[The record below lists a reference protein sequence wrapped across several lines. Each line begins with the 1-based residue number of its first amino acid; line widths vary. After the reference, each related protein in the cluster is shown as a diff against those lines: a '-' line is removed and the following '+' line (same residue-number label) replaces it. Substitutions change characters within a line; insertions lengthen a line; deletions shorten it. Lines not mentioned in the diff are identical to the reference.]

1 MHQYNSALKIVGF
14 VFSDDA
20 LSSVWT
26 MLQSVTHADLRS
38 VSLLLGR
45 IAYASVPVWPKLE
58 QLRMLEPTVE
68 NVAKGVGRVAI
79 GKFVLY
85 WPDKVFTP

>member
-1 MHQYNSALKIVGF
+1 
-14 VFSDDA
+14 
-20 LSSVWT
+20 
-26 MLQSVTHADLRS
+26 
-38 VSLLLGR
+38 
-45 IAYASVPVWPKLE
+45 
-58 QLRMLEPTVE
+58 VE